1 MKTFSTKASDIK
13 REWHLIDGSGQVLG
27 VVATQAAKLLMGKHK
42 AMFCRHLDVGDNVVV
57 INAASIRV
65 TGDKLKQKMYY
76 RHSNYP
82 GGLSEVNLDEV
93 MRRDPRKAV
102 EHAVKGM
109 LPHNRLEARMM
120 TRLKIYAGDEHP
132 HGGQVT
138 AAPAVG
144 QGAPAPSGN

>member
-1 MKTFSTKASDIK
+1 MKTVSTKASDIK
-13 REWHLIDGSGQVLG
+13 REWHLIDASGQVLG
-27 VVATQAAKLLMGKHK
+27 AVATQAAKLLMGKHK
-42 AMFCRHLDVGDNVVV
+42 AQFCRHLDVGDNVVV
-57 INAASIRV
+57 INVADLRV

-82 GGLSEVNLDEV
+82 GGLSEVNLEEV
-93 MRRDPRKAV
+93 MRKDPRKAV

-120 TRLKIYAGDEHP
+120 TRLKLFAGDEHP

-138 AAPAVG
+138 AAAV
-144 QGAPAPSGN
+144 APREN